1 LSEGWV
7 LIREA
12 NDRVQLFLG
21 ILKPGISA
29 LPKLEAT
36 LLVWVTDIQTTS
48 SLMSGTLE
56 AKVFNV

>member
-1 LSEGWV
+1 M